1 VWDKP
6 SQPQAQ
12 LGDLELR
19 LAGVETQ
26 LNTALGILAMTR
38 PAATVLSRSGAD
50 QAQQQEFFRLIDE
63 LTKRVDSGASVS
75 FSEFEDR
82 VVELVPARR
91 GDRKFFEVLI
101 EAVKLERPSAKPML
115 DYLIHVM
122 AIFRS

>member
-1 VWDKP
+1 MWDKQ

-19 LAGVETQ
+19 LTDLETQ
-26 LNTALGILAMTR
+26 LSTALGILALTG
-38 PAATVLSRSGAD
+38 PAATVLSRCGAD
-50 QAQQQEFFRLIDE
+50 QAQQQEFFRIIDD
-63 LTKRVDSGASVS
+63 LTKRVDSGCSVS

-82 VVELVPARR
+82 VVEIVPTKR

-101 EAVKLERPSAKPML
+101 EAVKLERPHAKPML

-122 AIFRS
+122 SLFRA